1 LKIEESGKMT
11 SHKGTEPSLSTKK
24 IISSKI
30 TGQDY
35 EVRIYLPHSYP
46 YYPDQNYPVVY
57 VMDGNLFGEMVAGI
71 ARLMAFSHKYPE
83 VIVTSVGYPLTLYGE
98 GFKKLITLRGLEFTP
113 SPDPEFEEEH
123 KKWLGIEDFRTGNA
137 RLFRRF
143 LLDELAPVIETE
155 YRVRPDDRTLLGHSA
170 SGLFT
175 LYAMF
180 RQPEAFQ
187 RYIVGSPPLRYAN
200 GLMFRIEGDY
210 AAEHNALP
218 ARLFLGIGSEEEL
231 LQPKLDAM
239 VSVSA
244 FYQFSAILGSRNYAG
259 FHFENKVF
267 EGFDHLSV
275 PATLFSAGLRSVFL
289 E

>member
-1 LKIEESGKMT
+1 MASSPETLI
-11 SHKGTEPSLSTKK
+11 PLSAKK
-24 IISSKI
+24 IIASKI

-46 YYPDQNYPVVY
+46 YHPDQNYPVIY
-57 VMDGNLFGEMVAGI
+57 VMDGNLFAEMVSGI
-71 ARLMAFSHKYPE
+71 ARVMAFSRQYPE
-83 VIVTSVGYPLTLYGE
+83 VIVTSVGYPLSLHDE
-98 GFKKLITLRGLEFTP
+98 GFKKFVTLRGLEFTP
-113 SPDPEFEEEH
+113 VPDPEFEEEH
-123 KKWLGIEDFRTGNA
+123 QKWLGIKEFRTGNA

-143 LLDELAPVIETE
+143 LLAELAPVIERE
-155 YRVRPDDRTLLGHSA
+155 YRVRPGDRTLLGHSA

-180 RQPEAFQ
+180 SQPEAFQ
-187 RYIVGSPPLRYAN
+187 RYIVGSPPLRYAD

-218 ARLFLGIGSEEEL
+218 ARLFFGIGSEEEL

-244 FYQFSAILGSRNYAG
+244 YYQFSAFLSSRNYAG
-259 FHFENKVF
+259 FHFEHKVF

-275 PATLFSAGLRSVFL
+275 PATLFAAGLRSVFL

>member
-1 LKIEESGKMT
+1 MT
-11 SHKGTEPSLSTKK
+11 SNKETITSLSTKR

-30 TGQDY
+30 TGQEY
-35 EVRIYLPHSYP
+35 EAQIFLPHSYP
-46 YYPDQNYPVVY
+46 YHPEKNYPVLY

-71 ARLMAFSHKYPE
+71 ARVMAFSAKYPE
-83 VIVTSVGYPLTLYGE
+83 VIITCVGYPLSLHDE
-98 GFKKLITLRGLEFTP
+98 GFKKFITLRGLEFTP
-113 SPDPEFEEEH
+113 KPDKEFEEEH
-123 KKWLGIEDFRTGNA
+123 QKWLGIENFHSGNA
-137 RLFRRF
+137 RLFHKF
-143 LLDELAPVIETE
+143 LLDELVPVIETE
-155 YRVRPDDRTLLGHSA
+155 YRARPNDRTLLGHSA

-180 RQPEAFQ
+180 SQPEAFQ

-200 GLMFRIEGDY
+200 GLMFRIEVDY

-218 ARLFLGIGSEEEL
+218 ARLFFGIGSEEEL
-231 LQPKLDAM
+231 LYPKLDAM

-244 FYQFSAILGSRNYAG
+244 FYQFSASLNSRNYES
-259 FHFENKVF
+259 FHFENRVF

-275 PATLFSAGLRSVFL
+275 PAAIFSAGLKSVFL

>member
-1 LKIEESGKMT
+1 MV
-11 SHKGTEPSLSTKK
+11 PSLATER
-24 IISSKI
+24 IVSSKT

-35 EVRIYLPHSYP
+35 EVRIYLPHTYP
-46 YYPDQNYPVVY
+46 SHPDQNYPVLY
-57 VMDGNLFGEMVAGI
+57 AMDGNLFGEMVSGI
-71 ARLMAFSHKYPE
+71 ARVMAFSSRVPE
-83 VIVTSVGYPLTLYGE
+83 IIVISVGYPLALHGE
-98 GFKKLITLRGLEFTP
+98 GFKKFITLRGLEFTP

-123 KKWLGIEDFRTGNA
+123 QKWLGVQGFRSGNA
-137 RLFRRF
+137 PLFHRF

-155 YRVRPDDRTLLGHSA
+155 YRVRPNDRTLLGHSA

-180 RQPEAFQ
+180 CQPEAFR

-200 GLMFRIEGDY
+200 GLMFRTEADY
-210 AAEHNALP
+210 AAGHTALP

-231 LQPKLDAM
+231 LEPKLDAM
-239 VSVSA
+239 VAVSA
-244 FYQFSAILGSRNYAG
+244 FYQFSALLRSRNYAR
-259 FHFENKVF
+259 FHFENRVF

-275 PATLFSAGLRSVFL
+275 PAALFSAGLRSVFL

>member
-1 LKIEESGKMT
+1 MSSPVET
-11 SHKGTEPSLSTKK
+11 VNSLSAKK

-46 YYPDQNYPVVY
+46 YHPDQKYPVVY
-57 VMDGNLFGEMVAGI
+57 VMDGNLFGEMVSGI
-71 ARLMAFSHKYPE
+71 ARVMAFSPKYPE
-83 VIVTSVGYPLTLYGE
+83 VIVASVGYALILHNE
-98 GFKKLITLRGLEFTP
+98 GFKKFITLRGLEFTP
-113 SPDPEFEEEH
+113 GPDPEFEEEH
-123 KKWLGIEDFRTGNA
+123 QKWLGIEDFRTGNA

-143 LLDELAPVIETE
+143 LIDELAPVIERE
-155 YRVRPDDRTLLGHSA
+155 YRVRLSDRTLLGHSA

-244 FYQFSAILGSRNYAG
+244 FYQFSAFLSSRNYEG

>member
-1 LKIEESGKMT
+1 MASLDET
-11 SHKGTEPSLSTKK
+11 VASLSPKK

-35 EVRIYLPHSYP
+35 EVRIYLPNSYSNHLG
-46 YYPDQNYPVVY
+46 QNYPVVY
-57 VMDGNLFGEMVAGI
+57 VMDGNLFGEMVSGI
-71 ARLMAFSHKYPE
+71 VRVMAFSAKYPE
-83 VIVTSVGYPLTLYGE
+83 VIVTSVGYPLLLNNE
-98 GFKKLITLRGLEFTP
+98 GFKKFITLRGLEFTP

-123 KKWLGIEDFRTGNA
+123 QKWLGIEDFRTGNA
-137 RLFRRF
+137 RLFLKF

-155 YRVRPDDRTLLGHSA
+155 YRARPDDRTLLGHSA

-180 RQPEAFQ
+180 DQPEAFQ
-187 RYIVGSPPLRYAN
+187 RYIVGSPPLRYGN
-200 GLMFRIEGDY
+200 GLMFRVEGNY
-210 AAEHNALP
+210 AAEHNALS

-244 FYQFSAILGSRNYAG
+244 FYQFSATLKSRNYEG
-259 FHFENKVF
+259 LHFENKVF

-275 PATLFSAGLRSVFL
+275 PAALFSAGLRSVYSG
-289 E
+289 

>member
-1 LKIEESGKMT
+1 MPPS
-11 SHKGTEPSLSTKK
+11 TETVTSLSPKK
-24 IISSKI
+24 MISSKI

-46 YYPDQNYPVVY
+46 YQPDQNYPVLY
-57 VMDGNLFGEMVAGI
+57 VMDGNLFGEIVSGI
-71 ARLMAFSHKYPE
+71 ARVMAFSRKYPE
-83 VIVTSVGYPLTLYGE
+83 VIVISVGYPLILHGE

-123 KKWLGIEDFRTGNA
+123 QKWLGIENFRTGNA
-137 RLFRRF
+137 PLFHKF
-143 LLDELAPVIETE
+143 LLDELAPVIEAE

-187 RYIVGSPPLRYAN
+187 RYIVGSPPLRYAK

-244 FYQFSAILGSRNYAG
+244 FYQFSALLSSRNHEG
-259 FHFENKVF
+259 FRFEKKVF

>member
-1 LKIEESGKMT
+1 MASP
-11 SHKGTEPSLSTKK
+11 TETVTSLSTKR

-35 EVRIYLPHSYP
+35 KVRIYLPHSYP
-46 YYPDQNYPVVY
+46 YHPDQNYPVVY
-57 VMDGNLFGEMVAGI
+57 VMDGNLFGEMVSGI
-71 ARLMAFSHKYPE
+71 ARVMAFSRKYPE
-83 VIVTSVGYPLTLYGE
+83 VIVTSVGYPLILHGE

-113 SPDPEFEEEH
+113 GPDPEFEQEH
-123 KKWLGIEDFRTGNA
+123 QKWLGIEDFRTGNA
-137 RLFRRF
+137 RLFHRF

-175 LYAMF
+175 LDAMF

-200 GLMFRIEGDY
+200 GLMFRVEGDY

-244 FYQFSAILGSRNYAG
+244 FYQFSAFLSSRNYEG
-259 FHFENKVF
+259 FYFENRVF

>member
-1 LKIEESGKMT
+1 MSSPVET
-11 SHKGTEPSLSTKK
+11 VNSLSAKK

-46 YYPDQNYPVVY
+46 YHPDQNYPVLY
-57 VMDGNLFGEMVAGI
+57 VMDGNLFGEMVSGI
-71 ARLMAFSHKYPE
+71 ARVMAFSRKYPE
-83 VIVTSVGYPLTLYGE
+83 VIVASVGYPLILHDE
-98 GFKKLITLRGLEFTP
+98 GFKKFISLRGLEFTP
-113 SPDPEFEEEH
+113 GPDPEFEEEH
-123 KKWLGIEDFRTGNA
+123 QKWLGIEDFRTGNA
-137 RLFRRF
+137 PLFRKF

-155 YRVRPDDRTLLGHSA
+155 VRVRPGDRALLGHSA

-180 RQPEAFQ
+180 HQPEAFQ
-187 RYIVGSPPLRYAN
+187 RYIVGSPPLRYAD

-244 FYQFSAILGSRNYAG
+244 FYQFSAFLSSRNYEG

>member
-1 LKIEESGKMT
+1 VEKLASPAET
-11 SHKGTEPSLSTKK
+11 APPLSTKR

-35 EVRIYLPHSYP
+35 EVRIDLPHSYP
-46 YYPDQNYPVVY
+46 YHPDQNYPVVY
-57 VMDGNLFGEMVAGI
+57 VMDGNLFGEMVSGI
-71 ARLMAFSHKYPE
+71 ARLMAFSPGYPE
-83 VIVTSVGYPLTLYGE
+83 VIVISVGYPLVLQDE
-98 GFKKLITLRGLEFTP
+98 GFKQFIRLRGLEFTP
-113 SPDPEFEEEH
+113 VPDPEFEEEH
-123 KKWLGIEDFRTGNA
+123 QKWLGIKDFRTGNA
-137 RLFRRF
+137 RLFHRF
-143 LLDELAPVIETE
+143 LLVELAPVIETG
-155 YRVRPDDRTLLGHSA
+155 YRARPGDRTLLGHSA

-180 RQPEAFQ
+180 HQPEAFQ

-200 GLMFRIEGDY
+200 GLMFRIETDY
-210 AAEHNALP
+210 AAQHNALP

-231 LQPKLDAM
+231 LQPKLDAL

-244 FYQFSAILGSRNYAG
+244 FYQFSAFLSSRTYEG
-259 FHFENKVF
+259 FHFEHKVF

-275 PATLFSAGLRSVFL
+275 PAALFSAGLRSVFL

>member
-1 LKIEESGKMT
+1 MAS
-11 SHKGTEPSLSTKK
+11 STERVTPLSEKR

-30 TGQDY
+30 SGQDY

-46 YYPDQNYPVVY
+46 YQPDQNYPVVY
-57 VMDGNLFGEMVAGI
+57 VMDGNLFGEMVSGI
-71 ARLMAFSHKYPE
+71 ARVMAFSLKYPE
-83 VIVTSVGYPLTLYGE
+83 VIVISVGYALSLHGE
-98 GFKKLITLRGLEFTP
+98 GFKKFITLRGLEFTP
-113 SPDPEFEEEH
+113 APDPEFEEEH
-123 KKWLGIEDFRTGNA
+123 QKWLEIKDFRTGNA
-137 RLFRRF
+137 RLLHRF
-143 LLDELAPVIETE
+143 LLDELAPIIEKA

-180 RQPEAFQ
+180 HQPEAFQ
-187 RYIVGSPPLRYAN
+187 RYIAGSPPLRYAN

-244 FYQFSAILGSRNYAG
+244 YYQFCAFLSSRGFEG
-259 FHFENKVF
+259 FHFEHKVF

-289 E
+289 EESIR

>member
-1 LKIEESGKMT
+1 MT
-11 SHKGTEPSLSTKK
+11 SPKETVTSISTKR
-24 IISSKI
+24 IILSKI

-35 EVRIYLPHSYP
+35 QIEIFLPHSYP
-46 YYPDQNYPVVY
+46 HQTDLNYPVVY
-57 VMDGNLFGEMVAGI
+57 VMDGNLFGEMVSAI
-71 ARLMAFSHKYPE
+71 ARLMVFSGRFPE
-83 VIVTSVGYPLTLYGE
+83 VIVTSVGYPLILHGE
-98 GFKKLITLRGLEFTP
+98 GFKQFITKRGLDFTP
-113 SPDPEFEEEH
+113 GPDPEFEEEH
-123 KKWLGIEDFRTGNA
+123 QKWLGVEDFRSGNA
-137 RLFRRF
+137 RLYRRF
-143 LLDELAPVIETE
+143 LLEELAPVIETE
-155 YRVRPDDRTLLGHSA
+155 YRVRPNDRTLLGHSA

-175 LYAMF
+175 LYTMF
-180 RQPEAFQ
+180 HQPESFQ

-218 ARLFLGIGSEEEL
+218 ATLFLGIGSEEEL

-244 FYQFSAILGSRNYAG
+244 FYQFSVLLSSRNYDG
-259 FHFENKVF
+259 FHFENRVF

>member
-1 LKIEESGKMT
+1 MASPAET
-11 SHKGTEPSLSTKK
+11 VTSLSTKR

-46 YYPDQNYPVVY
+46 YHPDHHYPVVY
-57 VMDGNLFGEMVAGI
+57 VMDGNLFGEMVSGI
-71 ARLMAFSHKYPE
+71 ARVMAFSRKYPE
-83 VIVTSVGYPLTLYGE
+83 VIVTSVGYPLILHGE
-98 GFKKLITLRGLEFTP
+98 GFKKFITLRGLEFTP
-113 SPDPEFEEEH
+113 GPDPEFEEEH
-123 KKWLGIEDFRTGNA
+123 QKWLGIEDFRSGNA
-137 RLFRRF
+137 RLFLKF
-143 LLDELAPVIETE
+143 LLDELAPVVETE
-155 YRVRPDDRTLLGHSA
+155 VRARPGDRTLLGHSA

-210 AAEHNALP
+210 ATEHNALP

-231 LQPKLDAM
+231 LQPRLDAM

-244 FYQFSAILGSRNYAG
+244 FYQFSALLSSRNHED
-259 FHFENKVF
+259 FHFEKKVF